1 MDIYNKSVTI
11 MKFLTCCLSFLCHLT
26 EIEAFQ
32 CYSCS
37 YSLTGDPTLHYECVN
52 APRNVTM
59 GTPIVQCSTGLC
71 ITKAVYQLGTL
82 KVWSADRACRNPE
95 VIDCGENCCAE
106 NSHNI
111 VCQFQ
116 CSGVGNT
123 VCNNLNIN
131 HAELRLTTSSNKT
144 AILSELE
151 KIRSLNIGTIMQR
164 IICSQID
171 GVNDTLMI
179 PFESY
184 SR

>member
-95 VIDCGENCCAE
+95 VIACGENCCAE

-123 VCNNLNIN
+123 VCNNLNISKPPKG
-131 HAELRLTTSSNKT
+131 TSG
-144 AILSELE
+144 AIETLP
-151 KIRSLNIGTIMQR
+151 TI
-164 IICSQID
+164 ITILPS
-171 GVNDTLMI
+171 VVLVV
-179 PFESY
+179 FYSY
-184 SR
+184 FA